1 MGFLICFLHVGTP
14 KVHPHLYQHAAA
26 KAKANENGLHLSFWL
41 RVGAPKPSFPNAPG
55 SAGAGSGS
63 IRLPGLP
70 NHAQQTLGASIRG
83 TGGTCGTLMW
93 RFQVASSF
101 LKLLEGW

>member
-1 MGFLICFLHVGTP
+1 MLAH

-26 KAKANENGLHLSFWL
+26 KAKANENGLHLSFE
-41 RVGAPKPSFPNAPG
+41 FPNAPG

-70 NHAQQTLGASIRG
+70 NHAQQTLGTSIHG

-93 RFQVASSF
+93 RFQVAGSF